1 MSPAIL
7 TNANQIIAS
16 VSDSVETNMTQQDMA
31 KFINMQLSDGA
42 SWTIESVAA
51 TGTGDTQACYSSGSQ
66 PLYVMWRMMQLFLL
80 LKKDESGIKR
90 TIKYT

>member
-1 MSPAIL
+1 
-7 TNANQIIAS
+7 
-16 VSDSVETNMTQQDMA
+16 MTQQDMA

-66 PLYVMWRMMQLFLL
+66 PLYVMWP
-80 LKKDESGIKR
+80 DEAVVSSIKEKMNQVLSGQ
-90 TIKYT
+90 